1 MNKPHQPNTHVPTR
15 ASRPPAPSPVDI
27 QIGRNNGSSV
37 PLEATRERMV
47 SSKRMT
53 PTPFQRIEQLNRE
66 NGRLREEVAY
76 HQKLESVGSYFTK
89 EAKDALEILQQA
101 VFELRRAQK
110 EIREEFTQDT
120 SEYSTETARIQIGIN
135 ELR

>member
-1 MNKPHQPNTHVPTR
+1 
-15 ASRPPAPSPVDI
+15 
-27 QIGRNNGSSV
+27 
-37 PLEATRERMV
+37 MV

-53 PTPFQRIEQLNRE
+53 PTPFQRIEQLSRE
-66 NGRLREEVAY
+66 NGGLRKEIAY
-76 HQKLESVGSYFTK
+76 HQKLESASSYFTK

-110 EIREEFTQDT
+110 EINKEFTQDT
-120 SEYSTETARIQIGIN
+120 SEYSTETARGIN